1 MVAIQFI
8 VLSGLGALAVAQAG
22 ADQTYAN
29 AEVKVT
35 GNTPITCVETRL
47 STGKGYDMHV
57 RCTATVSG
65 IIKYIYPPN
74 VRYRLGASIDNKGFG
89 KKDLPVPVSPHNKV
103 ASGDSPIMATGTGKV
118 TIPVSTEYDVAI
130 ESWTKKSDYCIAG
143 SFQAVVGIEV
153 VIPIGNDGEADY
165 GDVRDVTVQVS
176 CTGG

>member
-8 VLSGLGALAVAQAG
+8 VLSGLGAPAVAQAE
-22 ADQTYAN
+22 

-35 GNTPITCVETRL
+35 GNTPITCVETRKP

-74 VRYRLGASIDNKGFG
+74 VRYRIGADISSQGFG
-89 KKDLPVPVSPHNKV
+89 KKDLPVGPHNRV
-103 ASGDSPIMATGTGKV
+103 ADGDSPIMATGTGKV
-118 TIPVSTEYDVAI
+118 TIPVSTEYDVPI

-143 SFQAVVGIEV
+143 SFPAEVGIEV
-153 VIPIGNDGEADY
+153 AIPIGNDGEADY